1 MDDNCA
7 KHDTNAN
14 ELTTT
19 QSNSNRIL
27 RPQIKPITHSLP
39 RPHLPHLPHKR
50 RIKRIHILTVNTLL
64 ARIPHT
70 HTDTNHTTQKRR
82 DSSHLHQ
89 ILTRTP
95 LLRTLLPKRKIIL
108 TILERTQQPAL
119 IHRGRRRNRG

>member
-1 MDDNCA
+1 MNDNCA

-70 HTDTNHTTQKRR
+70 HTQ
-82 DSSHLHQ
+82 
-89 ILTRTP
+89 TP
-95 LLRTLLPKRKIIL
+95 ITPPKREEIAHICIKSSL
-108 TILERTQQPAL
+108 AL
-119 IHRGRRRNRG
+119 PFFGPSSPNAK